1 MFDRDR
7 DKKGALGM
15 TDFIIP
21 TVIEQTHRGERGWDI
36 FSRLLKDRIVFL
48 GTPVDDQIANIIV
61 AQMLFLESEDPDKDI
76 MLYINW
82 PGGLVTA
89 GMMIYDTMQY
99 VRCDVATICMGQ
111 AASMAAWLLAAGTKG
126 KRYSLPNARIMLH
139 QPLGGFQGQA
149 TDIDI
154 HAKEIL
160 KTRDRMNE
168 LLAKHTGHD
177 INKIKHDTERDFFM
191 SAAEAK
197 EYGVVDE
204 MLVKKKEEKK

>member
-1 MFDRDR
+1 MANRN
-7 DKKGALGM
+7 GALGM

-76 MLYINW
+76 MLYINS

-204 MLVKKKEEKK
+204 ILIKKKEEKK

>member
-1 MFDRDR
+1 MANRN
-7 DKKGALGM
+7 GALD
-15 TDFIIP
+15 TTNFIIP

-61 AQMLFLESEDPDKDI
+61 AQMLFLESEDPDKDV
-76 MLYINW
+76 MLYINS

-168 LLAKHTGHD
+168 LLAKHTGHE

-204 MLVKKKEEKK
+204 ILIKKKEEKK

>member
-1 MFDRDR
+1 MANRN
-7 DKKGALGM
+7 GALD
-15 TDFIIP
+15 TTNFIIP

-61 AQMLFLESEDPDKDI
+61 AQMLFLESEDPDKDV
-76 MLYINW
+76 MLYINS

-111 AASMAAWLLAAGTKG
+111 AASMAAWLLAAGSKG

-204 MLVKKKEEKK
+204 ILIKKKEEKK

>member
-1 MFDRDR
+1 MT
-7 DKKGALGM
+7 KNGALE
-15 TDFIIP
+15 TSSFIIP

-48 GTPVDDQIANIIV
+48 GTPVDDQIANIVV

-76 MLYINW
+76 MLYINS

-111 AASMAAWLLAAGTKG
+111 AASMGAWLLAAGTKG

-168 LLAKHTGHD
+168 LLSKHTGHPLE
-177 INKIKHDTERDFFM
+177 KIKHDTERDFFM
-191 SAAEAK
+191 SAGEAK
-197 EYGVVDE
+197 EYGVIDE
-204 MLVKKKEEKK
+204 ILIKKKEEKK

>member
-1 MFDRDR
+1 MPY
-7 DKKGALGM
+7 M
-15 TDFIIP
+15 P
-21 TVIEQTHRGERGWDI
+21 VPYVIEQTHRGERTYDI
-36 FSRLLKDRIVFL
+36 YSRLLKDRIILL
-48 GTPVDDQIANIIV
+48 GTEIDDDVANAIV

-76 MLYINW
+76 MLYINS

-99 VRCDVATICMGQ
+99 VRCDIATICMGQ
-111 AASMAAWLLAAGTKG
+111 AASMAAWLLAAGSKG

-197 EYGVVDE
+197 EYGVIDE
-204 MLVKKKEEKK
+204 ILIKKKEEKK